1 MKILV
6 ASKCEETEKVCL
18 ILNIAIYKDRAFK
31 IAIVWR
37 KRLLKSAIEMELQ
50 RYIKN
55 MKYETFNYG
64 KVGIEN
70 AIRKFFR
77 KLKTY
82 SRLVICTSTEI
93 FF

>member
-6 ASKCEETEKVCL
+6 ASKYEETEKACL
-18 ILNIAIYKDRAFK
+18 ILNIAIYKDRTFK

-37 KRLLKSAIEMELQ
+37 KRLLKSAIKMELQ

-77 KLKTY
+77 KLKT
-82 SRLVICTSTEI
+82 
-93 FF
+93 